1 MTLECSGGGRLE
13 GGSKA
18 PRSRIE
24 GASKAARK
32 QFKAIRRRGPTLTP
46 MSVPVSSDAVP
57 PRPTVRPIEAIAAG
71 ARADPRVL
79 SRVPGFDAPFFQAG
93 LAGYSDGAMRL
104 IARRHGAPFC
114 VTEALLDRTL
124 INGGKG
130 RRKEDPDLIACEC
143 GTGEIEDNR
152 AAGLDDH
159 PIAGQI
165 IGTEPHEMAEGSLI
179 LLSMGYEVLDVNLAC
194 PVKKIRKANR
204 GGHFLAHPE
213 DAIRVL
219 DAVRRAV
226 PEHVPCTV
234 KLRRSYDD
242 TPEMV
247 RHFER
252 VFDAAYD
259 LGYLWTTVHCRTVV
273 QRYEGPGRWEFLTEL
288 TRRHPDRIIFGS
300 GDIWQVEDIFA
311 MLEICRVQAVSV
323 ARGCIGNPWIFRQAR
338 ELMAGRPARPP
349 SLAEQREAL
358 LAHFE
363 LASVIHGE
371 RSAGQ
376 RMRKFG
382 IRFARHH
389 PREAEVKAAFI
400 RCETPAQWRAVIDLW
415 FGSDAASAHDHQWS
429 SSCEAAASPPA
440 R

>member
-1 MTLECSGGGRLE
+1 
-13 GGSKA
+13 
-18 PRSRIE
+18 
-24 GASKAARK
+24 
-32 QFKAIRRRGPTLTP
+32 
-46 MSVPVSSDAVP
+46 MSVPVTPSPSQRMNPARAL
-57 PRPTVRPIEAIAAG
+57 PRPVAEIAA
-71 ARADPRVL
+71 AASIDPRV
-79 SRVPGFDAPFFQAG
+79 SGRIAGFDAPFFQAG

-143 GTGEIEDNR
+143 GTGDLEDNR

-165 IGTEPHEMAEGSLI
+165 IGTEPAEMADGALI
-179 LLSMGYEVLDVNLAC
+179 LLKMGYEVLDVNLAC
-194 PVKKIRKANR
+194 PVKKIRRANR
-204 GGHFLAHPE
+204 GGHFLAHPD

-226 PEHVPCTV
+226 PEQVPCTV

-247 RHFER
+247 RAFER

-273 QRYEGPGRWEFLTEL
+273 QRYEGPGRWEFLSDL
-288 TRRHPDRIIFGS
+288 TRRYPDRLIFGS
-300 GDIWQVEDIFA
+300 GDVWEVEDIFA
-311 MLEICRVQAVSV
+311 MLELCRVHAVSV

-338 ELMAGRPARPP
+338 DLMAGRPARPP

-358 LAHFE
+358 LAHFD
-363 LASVIHGE
+363 LARVIHGE

-389 PREAEVKAAFI
+389 PRESEVKAAFI
-400 RCETPAQWRAVIDLW
+400 RCETPEQWREVIDLW
-415 FGSDAASAHDHQWS
+415 FGSDDPQAREQEGSPKSSVVAATPSA
-429 SSCEAAASPPA
+429 